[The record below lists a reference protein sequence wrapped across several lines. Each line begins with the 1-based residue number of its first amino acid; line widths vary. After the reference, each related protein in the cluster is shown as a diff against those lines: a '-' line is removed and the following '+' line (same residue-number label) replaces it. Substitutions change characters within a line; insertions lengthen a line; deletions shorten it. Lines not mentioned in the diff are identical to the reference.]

1 MKSFKITYI
10 QAIENYILDINDV
23 WPIIKD
29 IMNLIK
35 TYYILY

>member
-23 WPIIKD
+23 WSIIKD
-29 IMNLIK
+29 IMNIK